1 MEPQLVID
9 WISRWTHVTT
19 AIALVGGSLFSV
31 TVLMPAARQAL
42 GETEEHR
49 LLAASVLAKWK
60 RWVHLGIVLFLVT
73 GFYNYFRAMPL
84 HKGDGLY
91 HALVG
96 TKILLALGVFF
107 LASVLVGRS
116 AAFEGMRTKRRKWTV
131 LMVCLALI
139 VVALSSFVKVR
150 GLPPVTDSNAPTVSD
165 SE

>member
-1 MEPQLVID
+1 MEPQFVID
-9 WISRWTHVTT
+9 WVSRLTHVST

-31 TVLMPAARQAL
+31 TVLMPAAQKAL
-42 GETEEHR
+42 GEKEEHR

-60 RWVHLGIVLFLVT
+60 RWVHLGIVLFLVS

-96 TKILLALGVFF
+96 TKMLLAFAVFF

-116 AAFEGMRTKRRKWTV
+116 AKFEGMRAERRKWTAV
-131 LMVCLALI
+131 MVCLALV

-150 GLPPVTDSNAPTVSD
+150 GVPAASDGSAPRVSD